1 MNPKRRA
8 AAVVLFLAV
17 VCLLIGAVWR
27 ATPDAQVLRR
37 QQPPPIRRVLPD
49 RQVPPRLAPA
59 VTQPVPIVIKAG
71 PIQRRM
77 SLRTD
82 SPYYAAQFASNTALP
97 LTVIEADF
105 WGSFYEAFSP
115 DNKGAP
121 RVGVDQRTI
130 IVPPDAAT
138 VLTNFRYSTGERNL
152 KGMLFQVS
160 RLPFAND
167 PAHWNRVSGLVA
179 TGSLFNERTDIEGFH
194 YFQINMARVA
204 NQKLGARPYFE
215 GTAERDTASAV
226 GPPLPPPKIG
236 PGSGRGGE
244 LVRLKPDGIRIVP
257 GGLRTRTPK
266 VPPKIGGGPPAEGP
280 AVDQDKTYYVRL
292 VPLRAGGGAGV
303 PSIPV
308 EITVHRPRPCPPS
321 SANLVVSP
329 PSARVAWYMR
339 PVFWDSSDAG
349 GRWFVAIG
357 SRFYPQ
363 GAHMK
368 DPAPKPDDKS
378 WWEKMVDAFSS
389 AINYLSDMMTGM
401 SLALDT
407 LEDMFVEFHAKVL
420 SYAVTGGLF
429 RCDESD
435 ACKGVLKAGLQATM
449 SVYGI
454 PPTLPTGPELMSL
467 SKEYLV
473 ELGADTLGAGELYDA
488 YQALPSE
495 VKNGIKAGGRSIT
508 EDFVQSQSDGRQK
521 AYEDYLCYQV
531 PDPMSMTI
539 PKAMKTECRNRIP
552 DPIFNSA
559 HPATV
564 LVWVEN
570 PNSTP
575 TQRMSMSVRD
585 SMGLYETG
593 EALVPSLEPGQGLSI
608 PVLLKENTR
617 QFMAHNGGT
626 CPSKEDAITISGE
639 FSCQMK
645 KWLAQFNQSDFS
657 DVAKS
662 MDTFSVSFATG
673 QGAAYVGG
681 ITEASAGKSLQS
693 IISTDPERSGCVTSR
708 KIEFPSGWMMTTR
721 SRAVRPDAWDNM
733 FAGGGPD
740 GNPNGGMLRDR

>member
-1 MNPKRRA
+1 MNRRIRTSIN
-8 AAVVLFLAV
+8 VVLLATA
-17 VCLLIGAVWR
+17 CLLIGDAWR
-27 ATPDAQVLRR
+27 ASPAAQVRR
-37 QQPPPIRRVLPD
+37 TQPPIRRVLPG
-49 RQVPPRLAPA
+49 RQTPPGLAPLIRA
-59 VTQPVPIVIKAG
+59 PQPIVIMAG
-71 PIQRRM
+71 PIQRRL

-82 SPYYAAQFASNTALP
+82 SPYYAAQFAKNWAPP

-105 WGSFYEAFSP
+105 WGSFYSNFNAE
-115 DNKGAP
+115 NRGAP

-130 IVPPDAAT
+130 NVAPGVAS

-167 PAHWNRVSGLVA
+167 PEHWSHVPGLVA
-179 TGSLFNERTDIEGFH
+179 VGTVTNERTDIEGFH

-204 NQKLGARPYFE
+204 NRNPGAPPYFE
-215 GTAERDTASAV
+215 GTAERDTATAV
-226 GPPLPPPKIG
+226 AGPPKAPPKIG
-236 PGSGRGGE
+236 TVGPFGRRILQPG
-244 LVRLKPDGIRIVP
+244 GIRVLP
-257 GGLRTRTPK
+257 GETETKRPK
-266 VPPKIGGGPPAEGP
+266 VPPKIKKTPPPEGP
-280 AVDQDKTYYVRL
+280 AVDQDRTFYVRL
-292 VPLRAGGGAGV
+292 VPLRTGGGAGT
-303 PSIPV
+303 PSLPV

-329 PSARVAWYMR
+329 PSARVVWYMR
-339 PVFWDSSDAG
+339 PVFWDANDAG

-357 SRFYPQ
+357 SQFYPQ

-401 SLALDT
+401 SVALDT
-407 LEDMFVEFHAKVL
+407 LENMFVEFHAKYL
-420 SYAVTGGLF
+420 SFAVTGGLF

-435 ACKGVLKAGLQATM
+435 DCKAVVKAGLQTTM
-449 SVYGI
+449 SIVGI
-454 PPTLPTGPELMSL
+454 PPTLPTGPELLSL
-467 SKEYLV
+467 STEYLV
-473 ELGADTLGAGELYDA
+473 ELGADTLGAGELYDV

-495 VKNGIKAGGRSIT
+495 VKNGLKAGGKSIT

-531 PDPMSMTI
+531 PDPMSTTF
-539 PKAMKTECRNRIP
+539 PKGTKTECRNRIP

-575 TQRMSMSVRD
+575 SQRMSMSVRD

-593 EALVPSLEPGQGLSI
+593 DVLVPSLEPGQGLSI
-608 PVLLKENTR
+608 PVVLKENTR
-617 QFMAHNGGT
+617 QFMVHNGGT
-626 CPSKEDAITISGE
+626 CPSKEDAVTISGE

-645 KWLAQFNQSDFS
+645 KWLYQFNQSDFS
-657 DVAKS
+657 EAAKS

-681 ITEASAGKSLQS
+681 ITEASSGTPLQS

-708 KIEFPSGWMMTTR
+708 TIEFPAGWMMTTR
-721 SRAVRPDAWDNM
+721 SRAVRPDVWDNM
-733 FAGGGPD
+733 FTGGPD